1 MCSRWLWTLTAHTAI
16 NTASS
21 VPVQTCLFDMM
32 AGAVITAVLRFQLLI
47 AFNGRKGAIP
57 IIISRRINLNITTID
72 ISIVGISDWRRC
84 IGGCLRSIRGID
96 IVRRVVIMDVVRCSR
111 PL

>member
-21 VPVQTCLFDMM
+21 VPVQTCLFDML

-47 AFNGRKGAIP
+47 LELFFARF
-57 IIISRRINLNITTID
+57 
-72 ISIVGISDWRRC
+72 WR
-84 IGGCLRSIRGID
+84 S
-96 IVRRVVIMDVVRCSR
+96 
-111 PL
+111 

>member
-1 MCSRWLWTLTAHTAI
+1 MRWLWALTAHTAI
-16 NTASS
+16 S
-21 VPVQTCLFDMM
+21 VSFRTCKLFAML
-32 AGAVITAVLRFQLLI
+32 AGAVIKAVLRFQLLI

-84 IGGCLRSIRGID
+84 IGGCLRFIRDTG
-96 IVRRVVIMDVVRCSR
+96 IVRRVVMMDVVGCSR
-111 PL
+111 LL